1 MRQGQP
7 SNGKKA
13 AREQAR
19 DGSDGKLQKRT
30 ALLVRCTAE
39 EAAAIRAAAI
49 GERRTL
55 SGFILHAVMNRLR
68 SYQVATSY
76 LPRPNLN
83 GHPPPE
89 KWPNLRSGSRQTATG
104 D

>member
-19 DGSDGKLQKRT
+19 DGSDGKPQKRT
-30 ALLVRCTAE
+30 ALLVRCTAG
-39 EAAAIRAAAI
+39 EAAAIRAAAK

-68 SYQVATSY
+68 SYQAATCH
-76 LPRPNLN
+76 LPRPN

-89 KWPNLRSGSRQTATG
+89 KMPYHRSASRQTATSG
-104 D
+104 